1 MRLFRAA
8 ESRVG
13 ILLIPV
19 PPPKR
24 RFMKQLNVL
33 VGEEDLNLLKEKSR
47 QEDST
52 VSSYVRSAIK
62 EKAENGDRIA
72 VLEKIVKNLR
82 TAVIHHDKC
91 LRN

>member
-1 MRLFRAA
+1 
-8 ESRVG
+8 
-13 ILLIPV
+13 
-19 PPPKR
+19 
-24 RFMKQLNVL
+24 MKQLNVL
-33 VGEEDLNLLKEKSR
+33 IGEEDLNLLKEKSR

>member
-1 MRLFRAA
+1 
-8 ESRVG
+8 
-13 ILLIPV
+13 
-19 PPPKR
+19 
-24 RFMKQLNVL
+24 MKQLNVL
-33 VGEEDLNLLKEKSR
+33 IGEEDLNLLKEKSR

-62 EKAENGDRIA
+62 EKAENGDRIT

-82 TAVIHHDKC
+82 TAVIHHDKF